1 MSPMI
6 QPTQRHRRPQH
17 ALLLLGSVLLLHSLT
32 GCTMPDERLGYSEYA
47 DGTLR
52 HNLAAEPAETGE
64 AARRALEQMG
74 MDDIAV
80 DATEGDAMLA
90 ARTGDD
96 DRIAIDVRRIRPG
109 ITRIEIRTGVL
120 GDRGLSQRI
129 LEKTERALLQ
139 RRADGQGP

>member
-1 MSPMI
+1 MWH
-6 QPTQRHRRPQH
+6 TRRYRRPRH
-17 ALLLLGSVLLLHSLT
+17 ALALPGSILLISLAA
-32 GCTMPDERLGYSEYA
+32 CAMPDERLGYSEYS

-52 HNLAAEPAETGE
+52 HNLAAEPAETGD
-64 AARRALEQMG
+64 AARSALEQMG

-80 DATEGDAMLA
+80 DVTEEDAMLA

-96 DRIAIDVRRIRPG
+96 DRIAIDIRGIRPG

-129 LEKTERALLQ
+129 LEKTEQALLQ
-139 RRADGQGP
+139 RRAQGQQP